1 MWGQLEALRQ
11 GWMSLGVGGSFE
23 LQLKAP
29 RAFVQVFVC
38 IRTALA
44 LG

>member
-1 MWGQLEALRQ
+1 
-11 GWMSLGVGGSFE
+11 MSLGVGGSFE

-38 IRTALA
+38 ILLTALA
-44 LG
+44 LR